1 MASSRDRKRALARA
15 KLERQMA
22 RRAAAARRRRQIQ
35 AGIASAVALVL
46 VVAAIVWA
54 IVEFADKED
63 EPQTSTSPAPCQ
75 FEDVSVQELERNHD
89 LKDTPKPDESMV
101 VREGVR
107 ILTLNTNHG
116 TIKIE
121 LDADKSPCNV
131 ANIAH
136 LTLLKFYDNTSCHR
150 LTTDRLYVLQCG
162 DPSGTGS
169 GGPTYRTQ
177 DEYLPLDDRPTYP
190 KGIVAMA
197 NSGPNTNGSQMFLV
211 YKDTE
216 LPPDYT
222 IVGEII
228 EGMEVVEKIAADGV
242 ADGSTDGKPKT
253 TLTIETA
260 TVSEPQERQ
269 LTSTPPSPSPTAS
282 PSGAPASS
290 APAKS

>member
-1 MASSRDRKRALARA
+1 MEYKR
-15 KLERQMA
+15 
-22 RRAAAARRRRQIQ
+22 
-35 AGIASAVALVL
+35 
-46 VVAAIVWA
+46 
-54 IVEFADKED
+54 
-63 EPQTSTSPAPCQ
+63 
-75 FEDVSVQELERNHD
+75 
-89 LKDTPKPDESMV
+89 
-101 VREGVR
+101 GV
-107 ILTLNTNHG
+107 
-116 TIKIE
+116 
-121 LDADKSPCNV
+121 
-131 ANIAH
+131 
-136 LTLLKFYDNTSCHR
+136 
-150 LTTDRLYVLQCG
+150 
-162 DPSGTGS
+162 
-169 GGPTYRTQ
+169 
-177 DEYLPLDDRPTYP
+177 
-190 KGIVAMA
+190 VAMA